1 MARTARIEEPA
12 GKSHPLPD
20 LSGAAAPTNGP
31 DREEFL
37 FMVGQIARANEAL
50 KAARDAKKKLRSH
63 FKLRGVDLEQMD
75 LAIAEKEREDG
86 TTVDNLRTFKRYCEF
101 LGLPI
106 GSQMQLFDSPQGNG
120 VSHETI
126 LKKAYA
132 DGYERGVMGK
142 NPDTQ
147 AYPEMMPEGQEHM
160 RGWSDGQ
167 DVLKAKFVRL
177 SEAMA
182 AEEKAKA
189 DKKSVANKTKKSAD
203 VTVQ

>member
-1 MARTARIEEPA
+1 
-12 GKSHPLPD
+12 
-20 LSGAAAPTNGP
+20 
-31 DREEFL
+31 
-37 FMVGQIARANEAL
+37 MVGQIARANEAL

-126 LKKAYA
+126 LKKAHS

-142 NPDTQ
+142 NLDTQ
-147 AYPEMMPEGQEHM
+147 AYPEMTPEGQEHM
-160 RGWSDGQ
+160 RGWNEGRKVNLD
-167 DVLKAKFVRL
+167 KFTRL

-182 AEEKAKA
+182 ASEKEKAEKKA
-189 DKKSVANKTKKSAD
+189 AKKAKEPAAPAAEKPALN
-203 VTVQ
+203 

>member
-1 MARTARIEEPA
+1 MPRTAKIEEPA

-20 LSGAAAPTNGP
+20 LSSAVAQSNGP

-37 FMVGQIARANEAL
+37 FMVGQIAKAEEAL

-75 LAIAEKEREDG
+75 RAIDELEREDG

-106 GSQMQLFDSPQGNG
+106 GSQMTLFDMPQSNG
-120 VSHETI
+120 MSQQSL
-126 LKKAYA
+126 LKHAAEEGYA
-132 DGYERGVMGK
+132 RGVMGK
-142 NPDTQ
+142 NPDDQ
-147 AYPEMMPEGQEHM
+147 AYPPLSPEGQEHM

-167 DVLKAKFVRL
+167 GVLKEKFIKL

-182 AEEKAKA
+182 DAEKEKA
-189 DKKSVANKTKKSAD
+189 DKKAKKAKSEDDKPAIN
-203 VTVQ
+203 